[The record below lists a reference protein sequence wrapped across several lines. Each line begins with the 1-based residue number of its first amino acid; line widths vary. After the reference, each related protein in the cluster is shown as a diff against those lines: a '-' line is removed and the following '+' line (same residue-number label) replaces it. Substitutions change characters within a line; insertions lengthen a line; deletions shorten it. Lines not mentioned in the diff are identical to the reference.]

1 MLKKGDKPR
10 ALLALRRRKYQET
23 LLQKTDAQLE
33 TLEQLTTTI
42 EFSLVQKDVLYGLQQ
57 GNAVLKEIHR
67 EMTLESVEKLVD
79 ETAEGVRYQ
88 KEVSQMLAGA
98 MSNEE
103 EDEVEDELERLER
116 EARGEVGLPAAPQME
131 PLPSVPTKTGKA
143 ERAKARAKARREE
156 FLQSS
161 DSRQEPALAA

>member
-1 MLKKGDKPR
+1 MLQKGDKPR

-33 TLEQLTTTI
+33 TLEQLTATI

-116 EARGEVGLPAAPQME
+116 EAKGEGELPAAPQIE
-131 PLPSVPTKTGKA
+131 PLPSVPTKTEKA

-156 FLQSS
+156 FLRSS
-161 DSRQEPALAA
+161 ESRQEPALAA